1 MPIRPLLGFDV
12 GATLIGQRH
21 GQKVNDNRPKNLD
34 ITTFK
39 YPLPAVT
46 SLLHRLSGAFIFVGV
61 ALMLY
66 LLELS
71 LQSESG
77 FALVLE
83 LMDNVVVKF
92 AAWAVL
98 SGLLYHLVAG
108 IKHMIMD
115 LGIGETLKGGFVG
128 ACITLVLSAAAIA
141 VAGVWIW

>member
-1 MPIRPLLGFDV
+1 M
-12 GATLIGQRH
+12 
-21 GQKVNDNRPKNLD
+21 NDNRPKNLD

-39 YPLPAVT
+39 YPLPAIT

-77 FALVLE
+77 FALVQE
-83 LMDNVVVKF
+83 LLSNVLIKF
-92 AAWAVL
+92 IAWAVL
-98 SGLLYHLVAG
+98 AGLLYHLIAG
-108 IKHMIMD
+108 MKHLFMD
-115 LGIGETLKGGFVG
+115 LGFGETLRGGFVG
-128 ACITLVLSAAAIA
+128 ASITLALSAAAII

>member
-1 MPIRPLLGFDV
+1 
-12 GATLIGQRH
+12 
-21 GQKVNDNRPKNLD
+21 VNDNRPKNLD

-83 LMDNVVVKF
+83 LLDNVVVKF

-98 SGLLYHLVAG
+98 SGLLYHLIAG

-115 LGIGETLKGGFVG
+115 LGYGETLKGGFVG
-128 ACITLVLSAAAIA
+128 ACITLALSAVAIV

>member
-1 MPIRPLLGFDV
+1 M
-12 GATLIGQRH
+12 
-21 GQKVNDNRPKNLD
+21 KDNRPTNLD

-39 YPLPAVT
+39 YPLPAIT
-46 SLLHRLSGAFIFVGV
+46 SLLHRLSGIFIFVGV

-83 LMDNVVVKF
+83 LLDSVIVKF

-98 SGLLYHLVAG
+98 SGLLYHLIAG
-108 IKHMIMD
+108 IKHLIMD
-115 LGIGETLKGGFVG
+115 LGYGETLKGGFIG
-128 ACITLVLSAAAIA
+128 ACITLALSAVAI
-141 VAGVWIW
+141 VTAGVWIW